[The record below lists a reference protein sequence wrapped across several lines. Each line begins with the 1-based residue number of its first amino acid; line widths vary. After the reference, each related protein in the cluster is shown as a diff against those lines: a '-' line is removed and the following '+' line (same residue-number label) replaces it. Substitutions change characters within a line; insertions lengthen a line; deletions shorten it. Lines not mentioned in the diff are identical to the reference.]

1 MNRKRFFRY
10 LEYENIPIN
19 QYNTLHS
26 ESKITVMVSLFDNDS
41 IALYVKDNSYKE
53 IVCIENMSITDF
65 RYLYFCFKLLTTERH
80 ANEYVESQNRRLFAS
95 SKDNGCGGF
104 NVVIKDVATTEE
116 HYLSD
121 LKLVDSFNLMN
132 IFRIFTM
139 ALPEGFYSE

>member
-1 MNRKRFFRY
+1 
-10 LEYENIPIN
+10 
-19 QYNTLHS
+19 
-26 ESKITVMVSLFDNDS
+26 MVSLFDNDS

-65 RYLYFCFKLLTTERH
+65 RYLYFCFKLLTTERR
-80 ANEYVESQNRRLFAS
+80 ANEYVESQNRRLYAN

-104 NVVIKDVATTEE
+104 NVVIEDVATTEE